1 MNAAD
6 PQPARRAPRG
16 DRTIVDT
23 FFDRVELHPDRVALR
38 HRGAHGWRDVTWA
51 EYARN
56 VGCIGAGLRAL
67 GMRAGDRMALLSANR
82 PEWFYADIACM
93 AAGGITAPIYTSSS
107 ADQVAHVVGHSG
119 AVVAVVENAEQLA
132 KVTARRDALGEL
144 RAVVVI
150 DPLAAPRDERVVTWD
165 ALVRAGAGEGGS
177 LALPEGRPSP
187 DDIATFVYT
196 SGTTGAP
203 KAVMLSHRNIAW
215 TCESLDD
222 HLQMGDMSSGRALSY
237 LPLSHIAERMVSHL
251 LQIHYGSQTWFARSI
266 DTLREDL
273 VDCRPT
279 YFFGVPRVWEKF
291 HAAVQGRLSARP
303 SSPRERI
310 EHALLRR
317 ALRDG
322 ERVVDARQEAIERGL
337 PAARAAMG
345 MRLRREHA
353 LLDRV
358 VLAKARAR
366 AGLDECTRAFSSAA
380 PLDPE
385 IVRFFHALGLELAEG
400 YGQRFNQPLFEGY
413 GLTETA
419 PVVTLNVPHS
429 HRPGS
434 VGKPVPGMDLKLADD
449 GEILVR
455 GGNVTP
461 GYFADE
467 SATAALIDDEGWMHS
482 GDIGG
487 VDDNGY
493 LTVTDRKKDLIITS
507 GGKNVAPQ
515 EIENKLATIAL
526 VSHAVVV
533 GDGRPFLGALL
544 TLDEA
549 KAVEWGRT
557 RGLPADPA
565 RLAREPAVWEVIGGA
580 IDEFNAAVSRAEGIK
595 KFRVLE
601 RDFLQEQD
609 EITPTLKV
617 KRRSIAE
624 RYADAIEE
632 MYAPGSPDVA
642 SARAAQ
648 PEGST
653 TR

>member
-51 EYARN
+51 EYAHN
-56 VGCIGAGLRAL
+56 VGCIGAGLRSL

-119 AVVAVVENAEQLA
+119 AVVVVVENAEQLA
-132 KVTARRDALGEL
+132 KVMARRDALGEL
-144 RAVVVI
+144 QAVVVI
-150 DPLAAPRDERVVTWD
+150 DPLAAPRDERIVTWD
-165 ALVRAGAGEGGS
+165 ALVRAGGGDGGS
-177 LALPEGRPSP
+177 LAPPEGRPSP

-291 HAAVQGRLSARP
+291 HAAVQGRLSVRP
-303 SSPRERI
+303 SSPREWV

-322 ERVVDARQEAIERGL
+322 ERVVDARQEAVARGL
-337 PAARAAMG
+337 PAARAVMG

-385 IVRFFHALGLELAEG
+385 IVRFFHALGLQLAEG
-400 YGQRFNQPLFEGY
+400 YGQSEVCGPTTWNPPHAIRIGTVGTAIP
-413 GLTETA
+413 GLQ
-419 PVVTLNVPHS
+419 V
-429 HRPGS
+429 RI
-434 VGKPVPGMDLKLADD
+434 ADD

-515 EIENKLATIAL
+515 EIENKLATIEV

-549 KAVEWGRT
+549 KVVEWGRT

-565 RLAREPAVWEVIGGA
+565 RLAQEPAVWEVIGGA
-580 IDEFNAAVSRAEGIK
+580 IDEFNAGVSRAEGIK

-642 SARAAQ
+642 SARAAR